1 MDSAKEIAKDMLNSI
16 NVDGSGFWGAVG
28 KGFISLSA
36 SLYNL
41 GRDYMDTEHRYDN
54 FDDKIRMAQLIKS
67 GTINRE
73 VITKVISEFISQFMS
88 RVDMDRTV
96 NGLKK
101 ITGNTAG
108 KIAFAHVT
116 GVSLGQA
123 ITNSAVGAF
132 FSGTAVTGI
141 LFVGAEVSRAIYT
154 SRYLKERNFELYRKL
169 RDMGDLDLLYYLVE
183 DVVKP
188 FEKACV
194 IHDQRP
200 DEFNKICDYF
210 FGGL

>member
-28 KGFISLSA
+28 KGFISLSV

-41 GRDYMDTEHRYDN
+41 GRDYMDTEHGYDN
-54 FDDKIRMAQLIKS
+54 FDDKIRMAKLIKS

-101 ITGNTAG
+101 SQET
-108 KIAFAHVT
+108 
-116 GVSLGQA
+116 
-123 ITNSAVGAF
+123 
-132 FSGTAVTGI
+132 
-141 LFVGAEVSRAIYT
+141 
-154 SRYLKERNFELYRKL
+154 
-169 RDMGDLDLLYYLVE
+169 LL
-183 DVVKP
+183 
-188 FEKACV
+188 EKS
-194 IHDQRP
+194 H
-200 DEFNKICDYF
+200 
-210 FGGL
+210 LLM